1 MKTQRYDCIIL
12 SGYDEAKKY
21 VVYATVVDKI
31 CSAVAQSMEF
41 KPIVATSATPHPHA
55 KMMQDQGCAKVINR
69 VYHTQIQ
76 ALGIFY
82 VRDEGGHTAA
92 RC

>member
-12 SGYDEAKKY
+12 NEYDEAKKY

-31 CSAVAQSMEF
+31 RSAVAQSMEF

-55 KMMQDQGCAKVINR
+55 KLMQDQGCTKVIKR

-76 ALGIFY
+76 PLGIFY
-82 VRDEGGHTAA
+82 VRDEGGHPAA